1 MGAEQSQRERI
12 SKHPRGRTP
21 YGYRKNGT
29 EHRVKGANVALIF
42 ERFLAKPNI
51 AEIAKTLS
59 FTSPSGIKWTRM
71 SVRKI
76 LINPVYTGTAF
87 FDRIIEDATASNVAA
102 ILAKRLEP
110 PRKRCCVCG
119 AVFRPDRKGRR
130 RRRCY
135 DCRPYVRRMGEKD
148 DG

>member
-1 MGAEQSQRERI
+1 VT
-12 SKHPRGRTP
+12 KHPRGRTP

-29 EHRVKGANVALIF
+29 AHRVKGTNVALIF

-51 AEIAKTLS
+51 AEIAETLT
-59 FTSPSGIKWTRM
+59 FRSPSGIKWTRQ
-71 SVRKI
+71 SLRKI
-76 LINPVYTGTAF
+76 LINPVYKGTAF
-87 FDRIIEDATASNVAA
+87 FDRIIENATFEAVEA
-102 ILAKRLEP
+102 ILKKRLEP

-135 DCRPYVRRMGEKD
+135 DCRPYVRRMD
-148 DG
+148 DCNER